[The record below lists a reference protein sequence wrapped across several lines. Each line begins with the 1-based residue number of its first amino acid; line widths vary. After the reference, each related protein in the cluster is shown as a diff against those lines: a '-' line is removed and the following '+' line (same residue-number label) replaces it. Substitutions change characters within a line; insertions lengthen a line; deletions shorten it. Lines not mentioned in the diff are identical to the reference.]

1 VTRPRRGKPARRARP
16 TRTHPPLWRAF
27 EDNEITHSGAH
38 YLLAIS
44 SFAKSGRAPRAAD
57 VARQLGV
64 TRAAASLQLRALQ
77 EHGLAC
83 LDDQQRLS
91 LSSAGADLV
100 GRVASKHEVL
110 LVFLR
115 ELLGV
120 RGGTAELDACKV
132 EHLLSEESGAA
143 LVRLIRFAR
152 SGQPEAQAF
161 LSAFRRTTAHC
172 PPGARCELCAE
183 ACLLAAGDS

>member
-1 VTRPRRGKPARRARP
+1 MSAQ
-16 TRTHPPLWRAF
+16 PPLWRAF

-44 SFAKSGRAPRAAD
+44 SFAKSGKAPRAAD
-57 VARQLGV
+57 VARRLGV

-77 EHGLAC
+77 EHGLVE
-83 LDDQQRLS
+83 LDDQQRLR
-91 LSSAGADLV
+91 LSAVGANLV
-100 GRVASKHEVL
+100 ARVASKHEVL

-120 RGGTAELDACKV
+120 RAGTAELDACKV
-132 EHLLSEESGAA
+132 EHLLSEETGAA

-152 SGQPEAQAF
+152 CEQPEAQAF
-161 LSAFRRTTAHC
+161 LAEFRRTTAHC
-172 PPGARCELCAE
+172 PPGARCELCTE
-183 ACLLAAGDS
+183 VCLLAAGGLA

>member
-1 VTRPRRGKPARRARP
+1 MSAQ
-16 TRTHPPLWRAF
+16 PPLWRAF

-44 SFAKSGRAPRAAD
+44 SLAKWGKAPRASE
-57 VARQLGV
+57 VARRLGV

-77 EHGLAC
+77 QHGLVD
-83 LDDQQRLS
+83 LDDQQRLH
-91 LSSAGADLV
+91 LSAVGANLV
-100 GRVASKHEVL
+100 ARVASKHEVL
-110 LVFLR
+110 LVFLG

-120 RGGTAELDACKV
+120 RAGTAELDACKV
-132 EHLLSEESGAA
+132 EHLLSEETGAA

-161 LSAFRRTTAHC
+161 LAEFRRATAHC
-172 PPGARCELCAE
+172 PPGARCELCTE
-183 ACLLAAGDS
+183 TCLLAAGGSA

>member
-1 VTRPRRGKPARRARP
+1 MSAE
-16 TRTHPPLWRAF
+16 PPLWRAF

-38 YLLAIS
+38 YLLAIAS
-44 SFAKSGRAPRAAD
+44 LARLGQAPRAAD
-57 VARQLGV
+57 VARRLGV
-64 TRAAASLQLRALQ
+64 TRAAASLQLRTLQ
-77 EHGLAC
+77 EHGLVC

-91 LSSAGADLV
+91 LSSVGADLV

-120 RGGTAELDACKV
+120 RAGTAEVDACKV

-152 SGQPEAQAF
+152 SGEPEARAF
-161 LSAFRRTTAHC
+161 LSAFRSTTAHC
-172 PPGARCELCAE
+172 PPGALCELCTE
-183 ACLLAAGDS
+183 ACLLAAGNSA